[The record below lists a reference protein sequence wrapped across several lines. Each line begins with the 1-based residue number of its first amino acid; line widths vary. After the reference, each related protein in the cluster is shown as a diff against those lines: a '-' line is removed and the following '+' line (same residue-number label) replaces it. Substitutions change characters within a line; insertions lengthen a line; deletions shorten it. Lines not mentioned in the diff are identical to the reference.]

1 MTDIKNNNQFKALI
15 SMIDEPNEE
24 IYSDIV
30 AKIMDYGKEI
40 VPFLEDYWENSLDQ
54 NIQDRVLQIIHK
66 IQYDNI
72 IKDLQEWVQE
82 GSDDLLKAYI
92 LVTRFQYPDI
102 KTDTLQKKIDKIKN
116 DIWLELNEGLTALE
130 KIKVINH
137 IIYDV
142 YGFNGNSENFHAPEN
157 SYLNTMLETKKG
169 NPLSLGMLYLIVTK
183 PFNLPIY
190 GVNFPDHFVL
200 CYTNEKEDERIGFL
214 EKNDILFYINAF
226 SKGAVFSKKEVDL
239 FIKEHGI
246 SSHEIFF
253 KPCNHIAII
262 RRLINNLIYS
272 YEKEGKKEKIIEL
285 EVLLKTI
292 NHSE

>member
-1 MTDIKNNNQFKALI
+1 MTDIKNSSQLKALI
-15 SMIDEPNEE
+15 SMVDEPNEE
-24 IYSDIV
+24 IYAEIV
-30 AKIMDYGKEI
+30 AKIMAYGKEAI
-40 VPFLEDYWENSLDQ
+40 PILEDCWESTIDPYSQ
-54 NIQDRVLQIIHK
+54 ERILQIIHK
-66 IQYDNI
+66 IQYNSI
-72 IKDLQEWVQE
+72 IEEMEEWVNN
-82 GSDDLLKAYI
+82 GSTDLLKAYLLI
-92 LVTRFQYPDI
+92 TRFQYPDLKENLI
-102 KTDTLQKKIDKIKN
+102 LQQIERIRN
-116 DIWLELNEGLTALE
+116 DIWLEMNDQLTALE
-130 KIKVINH
+130 KVKVINH
-137 IIYDV
+137 VIYDV